1 MPSKCPPEPS
11 HDWTQVILQYIADHR
26 ERPLKLRALARV
38 LGVPDDAY
46 AGFRQVVR
54 DLLAAGRVV
63 LGSGRRLE
71 APEPADRIV
80 GVYRAHARGF
90 GFVQRADGPDLYVPR
105 GRGGDALD
113 GDTVVVRLWKARQ
126 DDPRPSAS
134 VLRVMERGT
143 LRWVGTLERLGAR
156 FVVRPH
162 GRTPSPLIE
171 IDDPTAKSA
180 SPGEVVVVEALP
192 DVTSARR
199 TRAVIIEKL
208 GPPTAT
214 QTKILKVLRRHEIPD
229 VFAPS
234 VRRAA
239 QHAARQFDPERHAG
253 REDLRA
259 LLTITIDPPD
269 ARDFDDAIS
278 IEHRAGGLL
287 RLGVHI
293 ADVAHFVPE
302 GGVLD
307 REARLRGTSV
317 YFPGYVVPMLPE
329 TLSNSVCSLQPEQP
343 RFTRSVFLTYNER
356 AEIVERH
363 FANSVIRSHARLTYE
378 QVTEILEGRA
388 HDHSKEVVGLLRTAD
403 QLARRIRERRL
414 REGMI
419 VLNVPEPV
427 FRLDREGNVL
437 DAGPADA
444 SFSHTIIEMFMVAAN
459 EAVSELLMQREI
471 PHLRRIHPAPEADAA
486 EQLAPLATVLGRKP
500 PRALDREAIR
510 ALLDQ
515 VRGRPEELI
524 VNYLLLRTL
533 PQARYSPSDEGHFA
547 LASEDYCHFT
557 SPIRR
562 YPDLTVHRLLDAVI
576 RGGGE
581 GDGRRHD
588 PRDATV
594 EALADLGKHASAT
607 ERRAQAAA
615 RTVQHLLMLSFF
627 RNKVGQE
634 FDGVIT
640 SVMRFGAFVQVQP
653 HLAEGL
659 IPREV
664 FGPDD
669 WGYDE
674 RASTYAGRRT
684 HRTVAVGQ
692 AVRVRVAK
700 VDEVRESLLLV
711 PATGM
716 LGVVPSGRGTE
727 RATGRA
733 ALTRGRRSPPARKQ
747 PAARARRG
755 RQR

>member
-1 MPSKCPPEPS
+1 M
-11 HDWTQVILQYIADHR
+11 QYIADHR
-26 ERPLKLRALARV
+26 ERPLKLRALARA
-38 LGVPDDAY
+38 LGVADDHY
-46 AGFRQVVR
+46 AGFRQAAR
-54 DLLAAGRVV
+54 DLLAAGRIV
-63 LGSGRRLE
+63 LGQGRRLE
-71 APEPADRIV
+71 APEPADRVV

-90 GFVQRADGPDLYVPR
+90 GFVQRAEGPDLYVPR

-113 GDTVVVRLWKARQ
+113 GDTVLVRVWKSRR
-126 DDPRPSAS
+126 DDPRPCAS

-143 LRWVGTLERLGAR
+143 LRWIGTLERLGAR

-180 SPGEVVVVEALP
+180 APGDVVVVEALP

-199 TRAVIIEKL
+199 TRAVIVEKL

-214 QTKILKVLRRHEIPD
+214 QTKILTVLRRHEIPD
-229 VFAPS
+229 VFAPA

-239 QHAARQFDPERHAG
+239 QHAARQFDPERHDG
-253 REDLRA
+253 REDLRE
-259 LLTITIDPPD
+259 LLTITIDPLD

-329 TLSNSVCSLQPEQP
+329 TLSNGVCSLQPDQP
-343 RFTRSVFLTYNER
+343 RLAKSVFLTYNER
-356 AEIVERH
+356 AEIVERR

-378 QVTEILEGRA
+378 QATGILDGGPHEHSREI
-388 HDHSKEVVGLLRTAD
+388 VGLLRTAEK
-403 QLARRIRERRL
+403 LARRIRERRL

-419 VLNVPEPV
+419 VLNVPEAA
-427 FRLDREGNVL
+427 FQLDRDGRVL
-437 DAGPADA
+437 DARAADA

-471 PHLRRIHPAPEADAA
+471 PHLRRIHPPPEADAA
-486 EQLAPLATVLGRKP
+486 EQLAPLAPVLGRKP
-500 PRALDREAIR
+500 PRVLDREAIH

-576 RGGGE
+576 RGGANSGA
-581 GDGRRHD
+581 H
-588 PRDATV
+588 PRERSDTAV
-594 EALADLGKHASAT
+594 EALADLGRHASAT
-607 ERRAQAAA
+607 ERRAQTAA
-615 RTVQHLLMLSFF
+615 RAVQHLLMLSLF
-627 RNKVGQE
+627 RGKVGQE

-659 IPREV
+659 VPLEA
-664 FGPDD
+664 FGHDD
-669 WGYDE
+669 WSYDE
-674 RASTYAGRRT
+674 RAATYAARRT
-684 HRTVAVGQ
+684 RRLVTAGQ
-692 AVRVRVAK
+692 PVRVRVAS
-700 VDEVRESLLLV
+700 VDEARETLV
-711 PATGM
+711 LTPAAGV
-716 LGVVPSGRGTE
+716 LGVAAGERDAAASERAGGGRGRKRVPSRGRGV
-727 RATGRA
+727 RGV
-733 ALTRGRRSPPARKQ
+733 RGRRR
-747 PAARARRG
+747 
-755 RQR
+755 